1 MGHLGSRVG
10 LAIVGAARGCR
21 ILETRLLVGN
31 NRENRRIEEGKPLGC
46 ELFFWAQMG
55 GRWQRDGS
63 VGTLVADVFPNEKL
77 SFLFNTELLQRGC
90 LH

>member
-31 NRENRRIEEGKPLGC
+31 NREKPMDRRGKASWLRAFLLGSN
-46 ELFFWAQMG
+46 G
-55 GRWQRDGS
+55 GGMAARWVKRNSRSGRFSQ
-63 VGTLVADVFPNEKL
+63 
-77 SFLFNTELLQRGC
+77 
-90 LH
+90 

>member
-31 NRENRRIEEGKPLGC
+31 NREKPTDRRGKASWLRAFLLGSN
-46 ELFFWAQMG
+46 G
-55 GRWQRDGS
+55 GGWQRDGS
-63 VGTLVADVFPNEKL
+63 SGTLVADDFPNEKL
-77 SFLFNTELLQRGC
+77 SFSFNSELLRSGC